1 MNETSL
7 SLLYWQQVETV
18 EQIDE
23 ILRVGRSQDRILGQ
37 IKLRIEGK

>member
-23 ILRVGRSQDRILGQ
+23 ILRAGKSQDRILGQ